1 MIAGSPHLTWNFSWL
16 WGLSS
21 WLSNS
26 DSIVSTLSSVCALHL
41 PLPGRLST
49 VLNFTS
55 SLLML
60 FFVQPLFI
68 NSAER
73 CNLCILADFWLKFCL
88 LYWAASKLP
97 HLLDTVSKFALF
109 LVSGLKDEKLIKKE
123 TTWKLKHANSIL
135 ETFEYFCQI
144 PSKSIITFR
153 AIPFQSWAVFF
164 ETQCITHLLTLKWP

>member
-1 MIAGSPHLTWNFSWL
+1 
-16 WGLSS
+16 
-21 WLSNS
+21 
-26 DSIVSTLSSVCALHL
+26 VSTLSSVCALHL
-41 PLPGRLST
+41 PLPRRLST

-73 CNLCILADFWLKFCL
+73 CNLCILADFWLKFCH

-109 LVSGLKDEKLIKKE
+109 LVSGLKDEKLIKKQ

-144 PSKSIITFR
+144 PSKSIITISSYTVSKLGRFL
-153 AIPFQSWAVFF
+153 
-164 ETQCITHLLTLKWP
+164 ETQCRLILLFGRILPYLNISWTFMRTFRWSR